1 MILKSYNFFY
11 ERYLSIFPVL
21 LFSIFLRIY
30 FDGHI
35 FQLSDLSVVIFLFT
49 LCLPFL
55 NKRLFIINNALLPF
69 YLFLIISLYSS
80 VSVASAELQLISIKR
95 FLIIFVPSI
104 VIVHAYA
111 NYQNIDSVFNKLKST
126 FILFVLCL
134 CVYALVIYIFD
145 FNYLVFSDSC
155 YYVQKNPFIS
165 NFQECT
171 SNQDLKL
178 LKSHF
183 VTNNFSKF
191 GQIYYTR
198 EDLFGGNNFFFRP
211 SSLFS
216 NVIGFSQLILF
227 AIIFM
232 LQIEKIKYN
241 LNFRITFFLLLFSF
255 FWTFSR
261 INILILF
268 ILIPSLYFIINRKF
282 LLSLVTLISTASFF
296 LIINLDYLSFIIDS
310 GSLNFIGSLFDRFEL
325 YELTQKN
332 FNKYFSGLGFGISS
346 ESLIYSFHNQLT
358 EHKNADD
365 ISLSSIPLTVFVET
379 GIFGLL
385 CYTMIISYPIIQTQK
400 YFFNDV
406 DNKHALVL
414 LISIY
419 FTQFFD
425 TSLFRFHP
433 TTFLFFVILG
443 IFANKIKKI
452 K

>member
-1 MILKSYNFFY
+1 MILKSFNFLY

-30 FDGHI
+30 FDGNI
-35 FQLSDLSVVIFLFT
+35 FQLSDLTVVFFVFT

-55 NKRLFIINNALLPF
+55 NKRLFILNNALLPF
-69 YLFLIISLYSS
+69 YFFIIVSLYSS
-80 VSVASAELQLISIKR
+80 VSVASSELQLTSIKR
-95 FLIIFVPSI
+95 FLIILIPSL

-111 NYQNIDSVFNKLKST
+111 NYPNIDSVFNKLKST
-126 FILFVLCL
+126 FILFVVCL
-134 CVYALVIYIFD
+134 CIYALVIYIFD
-145 FNYLVFSDSC
+145 FDFLVFSKSC
-155 YYVQKNPFIS
+155 YYVQENPFIS
-165 NFQECT
+165 NFQTCT
-171 SNQDLKL
+171 YNPDLKL
-178 LKSHF
+178 LKSHI

-198 EDLFGGNNFFFRP
+198 EDLFGGNNFFYRP

-216 NVIGFSQLILF
+216 NVIGFSQLILY

-232 LQIEKIKYN
+232 LQIDKIKYN
-241 LNFRITFFLLLFSF
+241 FSSKIIFFLLLFSF

-268 ILIPSLYFIINRKF
+268 ILIPFLYFIINRKF

-325 YELTQKN
+325 YELTKLN

-346 ESLIYSFHNQLT
+346 ESLTYAFHNQLT
-358 EHKNADD
+358 EHRNADD
-365 ISLSSIPLTVFVET
+365 ISLTSIPITVFVET

-385 CYTMIISYPIIQTQK
+385 CYTMIISYPIINTKK
-400 YFFNDV
+400 YFFDDV
-406 DNKHALVL
+406 NNKHALVL